1 MSSNGQH
8 ATTLHWAGKLL
19 SAEDVRTQVNGHRE
33 IIVSRV
39 TIVTPLAADD
49 LRARGVRIL
58 RGDVPKAES
67 RKPIAGWGFAQDR
80 PNATVQSAM
89 QVMAREGMLFK
100 ELTSNDEPCSGP
112 WAKALAECVA
122 RGECHGGVVFCH
134 DPGLVCCVGNK
145 LQGLRAASVNS
156 VAQTAKAVLTLG
168 VNLVAVEMPGRTFF
182 ELRQILRTL
191 CTAAGGCPAAL
202 AGTLQELERHAH
214 R

>member
-1 MSSNGQH
+1 MAIARLSSR
-8 ATTLHWAGKLL
+8 A
-19 SAEDVRTQVNGHRE
+19 
-33 IIVSRV
+33 V

-49 LRARGVRIL
+49 LRARGVRLL
-58 RGDVPKAES
+58 RGDGPKAES
-67 RKPIAGWGFAQDR
+67 RESKAAAWGFAQDR

-89 QVMAREGMLFK
+89 QAMAREGMIFK
-100 ELTSNDEPCSGP
+100 ELTASGEACSGP

-145 LQGLRAASVNS
+145 LPGLRAASVNS

-191 CTAAGGCPAAL
+191 CAASGGCPAAL
-202 AGTLQELERHAH
+202 ASTLQELERHAH

>member
-8 ATTLHWAGKLL
+8 ATLHWDRKVL

-33 IIVSRV
+33 IVVSRV
-39 TIVTPLAADD
+39 TIVTPLAVDD
-49 LRARGVRIL
+49 LRARGVRLI
-58 RGDVPKAES
+58 RGDGPKAES
-67 RKPIAGWGFAQDR
+67 REPKAAGWGFAQDR

-89 QVMAREGMLFK
+89 QAAAREGMIFK
-100 ELTSNDEPCSGP
+100 ELNASGEPCSP
-112 WAKALAECVA
+112 SWAKALAECVS

-145 LQGLRAASVNS
+145 LPGLRAANVSG

-191 CTAAGGCPAAL
+191 CTASGGCPQAL
-202 AGTLQELERHAH
+202 ASTLQELERHAN

>member
-1 MSSNGQH
+1 MSGNGQH
-8 ATTLHWAGKLL
+8 ATLHWAGKVL

-33 IIVSRV
+33 IMVSRV
-39 TIVTPLAADD
+39 TIVTPLAVDD
-49 LRARGVRIL
+49 LRARGVRLI
-58 RGDVPKAES
+58 RGDVV
-67 RKPIAGWGFAQDR
+67 KPEKQAAPTAWGYAQDR

-89 QVMAREGMLFK
+89 QAAAREGMIFK
-100 ELTSNDEPCSGP
+100 ELNASGEPCSP
-112 WAKALAECVA
+112 AWAKALAECVT
-122 RGECHGGVVFCH
+122 RGECHGGVVFCY

-145 LQGLRAASVNS
+145 LPGLRAANVSS

-191 CTAAGGCPAAL
+191 CTASSGCPQAL
-202 AGTLQELERHAH
+202 ASTLQELERHAH

>member
-1 MSSNGQH
+1 MSGNGQH
-8 ATTLHWAGKLL
+8 TTTLHWAGKLL
-19 SAEDVRTQVNGHRE
+19 SADDVRTQVNGHRE

-49 LRARGVRIL
+49 LRARGVRL
-58 RGDVPKAES
+58 VRGDVVKIE
-67 RKPIAGWGFAQDR
+67 KPTSPAAWGFAQDR
-80 PNATVQSAM
+80 PNSTVQSAI
-89 QVMAREGMLFK
+89 QALTREGMIFK
-100 ELTSNDEPCSGP
+100 ELVSSGEPCSGP
-112 WAKALAECVA
+112 WAKALAECIA

-145 LQGLRAASVNS
+145 LVGLRAASVNS
-156 VAQTAKAVLTLG
+156 VAQTARAVLTLG

-191 CTAAGGCPAAL
+191 CTASGGCPAAL